1 MPKDRQTTSSIETQ
15 IAAEQFLYRQAEI
28 IDEQRWDE
36 WLALFTE
43 DGKYWMPAEANQEI
57 ADGVPNIFYEDLF
70 LMEMRI
76 KRVLHPLAHSQAPVQ
91 RLSRVVSNVIIE
103 SEDASNGDVVVRSKF
118 FLEEFRLEEQRFF
131 SGKYRHTLVNVDDG
145 YRIKMQRVDITNVEG
160 PFDYVMQTFL

>member
-1 MPKDRQTTSSIETQ
+1 MPKDSETTSSIETQ
-15 IAAEQFLYRQAEI
+15 IAVEQFLYRQAEI

-43 DGKYWMPAEANQEI
+43 DGKYWMPAEANQET

-76 KRVLHPLAHSQAPVQ
+76 KRVLHPLAHSQVPVQ

-103 SEDASNGDVVVRSKF
+103 SEDASNGDLVVRSKF

-131 SGKYRHTLVNVDDG
+131 SGKYRHTLVNIDDG
-145 YRIKMQRVDITNVEG
+145 YKIKLQRVDITNVEG

>member
-15 IAAEQFLYRQAEI
+15 IAVEQFLYRQAEI

-91 RLSRVVSNVIIE
+91 RLSRVVSNVVIE
-103 SEDASNGDVVVRSKF
+103 SEDASSGDTVVRSKF

-131 SGKYRHTLVNVDDG
+131 SGKYRHTLVKTNDG
-145 YRIKMQRVDITNVEG
+145 YKIKLQRVDITNVEG